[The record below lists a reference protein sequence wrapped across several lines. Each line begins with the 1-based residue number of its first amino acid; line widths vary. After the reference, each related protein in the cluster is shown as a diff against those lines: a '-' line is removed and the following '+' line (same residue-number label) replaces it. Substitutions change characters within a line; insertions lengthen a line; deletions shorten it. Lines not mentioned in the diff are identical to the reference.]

1 MNPPAASPVPPPSPG
16 RSRRRRRIFFRVCAG
31 LLIFCLL
38 AGGLLSLPAVQ
49 GWLVKRALTRQ
60 AGWRIGFARFA
71 AGPTGVDVQELDFAM
86 PGVTAKSAPIT
97 VVVAPWR
104 LFSARELHI
113 ERIEATKL
121 RVAVTPAQFPATT
134 PEADEPPHPATPF
147 PGLLAQL
154 NTAWPWALDAVK
166 LDGELVVHDHGESL
180 VIGTFSLS
188 GGGVARGQTGEFT
201 YDVTVNSSILPPGP
215 ANKVHT
221 HGTLKLTQDAAGRP
235 VRLTLDGDLTL
246 PAYGPLTLPV
256 GKYSITHDAA
266 PAGESSHAQVSFGS
280 DLALD
285 LTAQLDRATSL
296 LTGHLTS
303 HTDPALV
310 ARTVAQKFP
319 AFVRLAMQG
328 TADFSLNLRNG
339 DLDATLGGDLDAGD
353 WAALMP
359 QLAAVDTF
367 KGRLDVA
374 LTRRAGKIS
383 INTATAALRGT
394 TSPAALTL
402 ALTAPLDPLNLPTP
416 PPPPPALTPPPPAAP
431 APAATAPAVSATTLA
446 NTAPDPLRI
455 APFLNSPVTPAV
467 ARLTLEHW
475 PLAWA
480 NPWLTPVG
488 VQLAPAE
495 LNGEWA
501 LALAAGH
508 GLRLTPARPFTLGP
522 VALAQS
528 PVPGLPP
535 VSFSFSPLVEL
546 NARQAGLA
554 ILDFAA
560 TADREDRVDG
570 RITALYTVAGG
581 SLRTNGVL
589 RGALPSLL
597 ADTGQSAPFT
607 LSAFW
612 DTTLAGRQLLISR
625 LGFTA
630 RRDAKT
636 PPYLS
641 LRFLQPLPLD
651 LDHPGKA
658 AIGKPAEWLRVRGQH
673 FPLAWLARWAPGCVI
688 GGELVEGESALQ
700 SSADGRLTLTTPVPW
715 RLGDVAISVGGH
727 PIFSGGAQIAPS
739 LDFGGGR
746 GTLRLAGIKAETRGG
761 NKVTGS
767 IEFEA
772 ALSDRKGSTTI
783 AFDANLPSLPHSA
796 GAFGPLQASL
806 RARFHNHSERIAITD
821 ELDLK
826 VRNREGELLSLSAPQ
841 PFLFG
846 LSNSGSFTTGTL
858 APLSL
863 KVGAMPLAWF
873 RPWTGGLALEGDLQ
887 PCELFLTTHLT
898 KYQLRASQPV
908 HVRNFAAQLNGREL
922 ARDTEFSFYP
932 GLDLTFLCVPLP
944 KFTLAYTATAH
955 VSDGAIDVHGKRGV
969 DLDLDLTLL
978 GDTNRVLPHS
988 VHYAS
993 RVDFGP
999 MSGIAELAA
1008 RGLPSAGTLVTR
1020 INGGVLGNEPIE
1032 VWGRLEGVPTADK
1045 KGVNPPFEFSARGLL
1060 TPEQVLK
1067 ADISLA
1073 LATAPRATDARF
1085 QARINLKDTKL
1096 EVASRL
1102 RSDFIDAAGVLAL
1115 TASFQPP
1122 VAATPA
1128 PAKPATP
1135 AADAPPAGP
1144 RVYPHLDYPLWHD
1157 VRGHFDL
1164 EIGAFQYAPYRI
1176 DKVRGRLDVRDRDL
1190 TLSDLSGEMFAGR
1203 WSGKLQLQYDPA
1215 ATGPNHT
1222 LDGEFR
1228 IEQFDSSRVVQTAF
1242 PNELSSVAA
1251 KINVAATVHSVGS
1264 PPLELLDKAEVS
1276 FTADGGPGIV
1286 RLQVPKQ
1293 DTLST
1298 AAAFGGTLL
1307 LSPELRALGRLLKK
1321 FAEMPVDTLH
1331 VSGQRTASGEVQLS
1345 ELRLVSP
1352 QARIVASGNVAAG
1365 DKPLMERPLEVSID
1379 LAAKDETAVILG
1391 GMSLL
1396 KRKPDE
1402 AGYTPMKEV
1411 FVIGGTPGQP
1421 DTRPLY
1427 DLLAKAVVGSKGTWG
1442 FLMRKMQDEVNKT
1455 KAAPVK
1461 TPAPAGS

>member
-1 MNPPAASPVPPPSPG
+1 MPG
-16 RSRRRRRIFFRVCAG
+16 RTRRRWRIFLRVCAAG
-31 LLIFCLL
+31 LALLILVV
-38 AGGLLSLPAVQ
+38 GLLSLPAVQ

-60 AGWRIGFARFA
+60 AGWRIAFARFA
-71 AGPTGVDVQELDFAM
+71 AGPTGVDIQELDFAM
-86 PGVTAKSAPIT
+86 PGVTARSAPIT

-113 ERIEATKL
+113 DRLEATKL
-121 RVAVTPAQFPATT
+121 RVAVTPAQFPVA
-134 PEADEPPHPATPF
+134 PADTASAHPAVPAAPF
-147 PGLLAQL
+147 AGLLAQL
-154 NTAWPWALDAVK
+154 QTAWPWALDAVK
-166 LDGELVVHDHGESL
+166 LEGELVVNEHGQSL
-180 VIGTFSLS
+180 VIGTFSFN
-188 GGGVARGQTGEFT
+188 GGGVAAGRTGEFT

-215 ANKVHT
+215 ANQVHT
-221 HGTLKLTQDAAGRP
+221 HGTLRLTQDAAGHP
-235 VRLTLDGDLTL
+235 IRLTLDGDLTL
-246 PAYGPLTLPV
+246 PAYGPLKLPV
-256 GKYSITHDAA
+256 GKYSVTHDAT
-266 PAGESSHAQVSFGS
+266 PGGESSHASISFGS

-285 LTAQLDRATSL
+285 LTAQLDRAASL
-296 LTGHLTS
+296 LTGHFTG
-303 HTDPALV
+303 HADPALAARVV
-310 ARTVAQKFP
+310 AEKFP
-319 AFVRLAMQG
+319 TFPKLAPQG

-339 DLDATLGGDLDAGD
+339 DLDATLAGDLDAQN
-353 WAALMP
+353 WAALFP
-359 QLAAVDTF
+359 QLSVVDAF
-367 KGRLDVA
+367 KGRLDVTV
-374 LTRRAGKIS
+374 TRRAGKIS
-383 INTATAALRGT
+383 IASATASLRGT
-394 TSPAALTL
+394 TTPAALTFAL
-402 ALTAPLDPLNLPTP
+402 AAPLDPLHLPTP
-416 PPPPPALTPPPPAAP
+416 PPPPPTLKAPPAPAAATPATAAP
-431 APAATAPAVSATTLA
+431 APSATTLA

-455 APFLNSPVTPAV
+455 APFLNAPVTAPV

-480 NPWLTPVG
+480 NPWLTSAG

-495 LNGEWA
+495 FNGEWSI
-501 LALAAGH
+501 ALAAGQ
-508 GLRLTPARPFTLGP
+508 GLRLTPARPFTIGP

-528 PVPGLPP
+528 PLPP
-535 VSFSFSPLVEL
+535 VPAVDFSFSPLVEL

-554 ILDFAA
+554 ILDFTAA
-560 TADREDRVDG
+560 AGRDDRVEG
-570 RITALYTVAGG
+570 RITALYTTAGG
-581 SLRTNGVL
+581 SIRTNGVL
-589 RGALPSLL
+589 RGTLPSLL
-597 ADTGQSAPFT
+597 AGTGQSAPFT

-612 DTTLAGRQLLISR
+612 DTTLTGRQLLISR
-625 LGFTA
+625 LGFSA

-658 AIGKPAEWLRVRGQH
+658 VTGQPAEWLRLRGQH
-673 FPLAWLARWAPGCVI
+673 FPLAWLAHWAPGCVI

-700 SSADGRLTLTTPVPW
+700 SSADGRLTITTPVPW

-727 PIFSGGAQIAPS
+727 PLFSGGAQIAPS
-739 LDFGGGR
+739 LDFAGGR
-746 GTLRLAGIKAETRGG
+746 GTLRLGGIKAESRGG

-772 ALSDRKGSTTI
+772 ALSDRKGSTTL
-783 AFDANLPSLPHSA
+783 AFDADLPALPHSQ

-821 ELDLK
+821 KLEFSI
-826 VRNREGELLSLSAPQ
+826 RNRAGELLSLTAPQ

-898 KYQLRASQPV
+898 KYQFRASQPV

-1067 ADISLA
+1067 ADISLN
-1073 LATAPRATDARF
+1073 LATTPRATDARF

-1128 PAKPATP
+1128 KPATP

-1144 RVYPHLDYPLWHD
+1144 HVYPHLDYPLWRD

-1176 DKVRGRLDVRDRDL
+1176 DKMRGRLDVRDRDL
-1190 TLSDLSGEMFAGR
+1190 TLSDLSGEMFAGK
-1203 WSGKLQLQYDPA
+1203 WSGKLSVQYDPA

-1228 IEQFDSSRVVQTAF
+1228 IEQFDSARVVQTAF
-1242 PNELSSVAA
+1242 PHELSSVAA

-1331 VSGQRTASGEVQLS
+1331 VSGQRTADGEVQLS

-1352 QARIVASGNVAAG
+1352 QARIVAHGNVAAG

-1396 KRKPDE
+1396 QRKPDE
-1402 AGYTPMKEV
+1402 AGYTPMKEL

-1455 KAAPVK
+1455 KTAPAK
-1461 TPAPAGS
+1461 TAAPAGS

>member
-1 MNPPAASPVPPPSPG
+1 MCA
-16 RSRRRRRIFFRVCAG
+16 AG
-31 LLIFCLL
+31 LALLILVV
-38 AGGLLSLPAVQ
+38 GVLSLPGVQ

-60 AGWRIGFARFA
+60 AGWRIGFTHFA

-121 RVAVTPAQFPATT
+121 RVAVTPAQFPNT
-134 PEADEPPHPATPF
+134 PDNAAHAAPSAPF

-166 LDGELVVHDHGESL
+166 LDGELVVNDHGQSL
-180 VIGTFSLS
+180 VIGTFSFS
-188 GGGVARGQTGEFT
+188 GGGVAAGRTGEFT
-201 YDVTVNSSILPPGP
+201 YEVTVNSSILPPGP

-221 HGTLKLTQDAAGRP
+221 RGTLKLTQDAAGHP
-235 VRLTLDGDLTL
+235 VRLTLDGELTL

-256 GKYSITHDAA
+256 GKYSITHDAT
-266 PAGESSHAQVSFGS
+266 PAGESSHASVSFGS

-296 LTGHLTS
+296 LTGRLTG
-303 HTDPALV
+303 HADPALAARVV
-310 ARTVAQKFP
+310 AHKFP
-319 AFVRLAMQG
+319 TFPVFAPQG

-339 DLDATLGGDLDAGD
+339 DLDATLAGDLDAQN

-359 QLAAVDTF
+359 QLAVVDAF
-367 KGRLDVA
+367 KGRLDATV
-374 LTRRAGKIS
+374 TRHAGKLS
-383 INTATAALRGT
+383 IDTATATLRGAT
-394 TSPAALTL
+394 TPAALTL

-416 PPPPPALTPPPPAAP
+416 PPRPPALIPAP
-431 APAATAPAVSATTLA
+431 APAAPTHAPAPVAAAPAVSATTLA

-455 APFLNSPVTPAV
+455 APFLNAPVTAPI
-467 ARLTLEHW
+467 ARLKLEHW

-480 NPWLTPVG
+480 NPWLASAR

-495 LNGEWA
+495 FNGEWA
-501 LALAAGH
+501 LALATGK
-508 GLRLTPARPFTLGP
+508 GLRLTPARPFTLSP

-535 VSFSFSPLVEL
+535 VDFSFSPLVEL

-554 ILDFAA
+554 ILDFSASNH
-560 TADREDRVDG
+560 DDRVDG
-570 RITALYTVAGG
+570 RITALYTTADG

-589 RGALPSLL
+589 RGTLPTLL
-597 ADTGQSAPFT
+597 AGAGQSAPFT

-612 DTTLAGRQLLISR
+612 DTTLSGRQLLISR

-658 AIGKPAEWLRVRGQH
+658 AIGKPVEWLRVRGQH

-700 SSADGRLTLTTPVPW
+700 SSTDGRLTITTPVPW
-715 RLGDVAISVGGH
+715 RLGDVALSVGGH
-727 PIFSGGAQIAPS
+727 PLFSGGAQIAPS

-746 GTLRLAGIKAETRGG
+746 GTLRLGGIKAESRGG

-783 AFDANLPSLPHSA
+783 AFDADLPALPHSQ

-826 VRNREGELLSLSAPQ
+826 VRNRDGELLSLSAPQ

-932 GLDLTFLCVPLP
+932 GLDMTFLCVPLP

-1020 INGGVLGNEPIE
+1020 INGGVLGNEPLE

-1067 ADISLA
+1067 ADISLN

-1122 VAATPA
+1122 VTATPA

-1176 DKVRGRLDVRDRDL
+1176 NKVRGRLDVRDRDL

-1203 WSGKLQLQYDPA
+1203 WSGKLSVQYDPA

-1228 IEQFDSSRVVQTAF
+1228 IEQFDSARVVQTAF

-1264 PPLELLDKAEVS
+1264 PPLELLDKAEVA

-1365 DKPLMERPLEVSID
+1365 DKPLMERPLAVSID

-1402 AGYTPMKEV
+1402 AGYTPMKEL

-1455 KAAPVK
+1455 KTAPAK
-1461 TPAPAGS
+1461 TPAGS